1 MLRYHLKTQENI
13 TVSRQNL
20 LFSLKLQKNNN
31 CSSASDWWKNTK
43 SSFKEKART
52 FLKILSLKKILE
64 FQDWKKTANLYKKQ
78 NFRPEIKQMIENSQD
93 ELYQLENKQNVLN
106 LVLILIRRM
115 AKNTPKLSSKYLVHG
130 IGAKFVLNWEQNML
144 YNKN

>member
-1 MLRYHLKTQENI
+1 
-13 TVSRQNL
+13 
-20 LFSLKLQKNNN
+20 
-31 CSSASDWWKNTK
+31 
-43 SSFKEKART
+43 
-52 FLKILSLKKILE
+52 
-64 FQDWKKTANLYKKQ
+64 
-78 NFRPEIKQMIENSQD
+78 MIENSQD

-130 IGAKFVLNWEQNML
+130 IGAKFILNWEQNML